1 MTPYARFIDAFMEK
15 VTEYKFLQY
24 TDDELFTLGTKYM
37 KNACLKFRKICKADL
52 AAFDDGE
59 RVFLADID
67 DEVVDIVSDGMVVE
81 WLRPYRNNAD
91 NLENVLNTKDFTMYS
106 SANLLAQ
113 TREAL
118 NEAEKQF
125 VQRMR
130 EYSFDHG
137 DLTALHL

>member
-24 TDDELFTLGTKYM
+24 TDDELFTLAVKYM
-37 KNACLKFRKICKADL
+37 KAACLKFRKICKADL
-52 AAFDDGE
+52 TQFDDSE

-67 DEVVDIVSDGMVVE
+67 DEVIDIVSDGMVVE
-81 WLRPYRNNAD
+81 WLKPYRNNAD
-91 NLENVLNTKDFTMYS
+91 NLENILNTKDFTMYS

-118 NEAEKQF
+118 SEAEKHF
-125 VQRMR
+125 IQRMR

-137 DLTALHL
+137 DLTSLHL